1 MESVL
6 RLRPSWFPQAAST
19 WNWLMHMFHP
29 DVADF
34 VNWAVSHS
42 SRQLGRWCGFHQS
55 CATSTLNSRSR
66 VQIIKSFYR
75 DCRQTINP
83 KFDIAHQKSIKAQ
96 SNLTG
101 FCCWWQPRLFK
112 GTWTTN
118 SDWRHFF
125 PFSCLLGTSI
135 SPGKST
141 GDNPKKT
148 LKGGRGRK
156 AGVGPRIRETSQLPG
171 RCLARTNRRPIRWV
185 FPNPWPGNRRFEISS
200 SFSGMQMISL

>member
-118 SDWRHFF
+118 SDLETLFSIFLPARHKHK
-125 PFSCLLGTSI
+125 PWEQHKRQPEENSKGRERKESWCGTQDQRNI
-135 SPGKST
+135 T
-141 GDNPKKT
+141 VT
-148 LKGGRGRK
+148 R
-156 AGVGPRIRETSQLPG
+156 
-171 RCLARTNRRPIRWV
+171 
-185 FPNPWPGNRRFEISS
+185 
-200 SFSGMQMISL
+200 